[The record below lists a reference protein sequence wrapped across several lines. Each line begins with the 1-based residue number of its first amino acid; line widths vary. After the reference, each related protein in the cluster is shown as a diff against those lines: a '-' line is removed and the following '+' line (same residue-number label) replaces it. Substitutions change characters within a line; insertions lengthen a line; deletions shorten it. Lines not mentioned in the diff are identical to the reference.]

1 MQPRCIQ
8 KKRFIHLEVV
18 RPGKDTR
25 RYTAVL
31 GPAIANSVGICS
43 HEQAIVSSLKAAWQA
58 TLPSNNHEA
67 GQISLEIVPGSH
79 NWGCGGKEEK
89 SSPFSNTAQACTPKT
104 ITGLFFSRLENCPR
118 EKSVPSCRSS
128 NRQKLDQGNL
138 NRRGS
143 RIGGRGTPAV
153 GSQGKRNSP
162 FELTNVE

>member
-79 NWGCGGKEEK
+79 NWGRGGKK
-89 SSPFSNTAQACTPKT
+89 KNPHLSATQPKHVHRKQSQ
-104 ITGLFFSRLENCPR
+104 GFFSRLENCPR

-138 NRRGS
+138 NRRGHES
-143 RIGGRGTPAV
+143 GGRDTG
-153 GSQGKRNSP
+153 GRISGGGEGIRRLS
-162 FELTNVE
+162 